1 MHRALDESGAGAGGT
16 ATFRTNHYHVL
27 LEQELAS
34 LHKKEAGLIF
44 TSGYVANHTTL
55 GTLGSMLPDGD
66 SLRLNNHNSMIAG
79 IRHSQAEKKF
89 LSTTI
94 WWI

>member
-1 MHRALDESGAGAGGT
+1 MRVVRVLAARCNISG
-16 ATFRTNHYHVL
+16 TNHYHVL

-55 GTLGSMLPDGD
+55 GTGIDAPRWRD
-66 SLRLNNHNSMIAG
+66 SLRL
-79 IRHSQAEKKF
+79 E
-89 LSTTI
+89 
-94 WWI
+94 